1 MKLKKK
7 VKRLILFVIILLM
20 IFIAF
25 LLYQMFGQK
34 QSSAK
39 EVVIINEIKEYG
51 YTLQDDDSKE
61 YKEMFK
67 ELKKILGKDKVD
79 EEAYVQQISK
89 MFIKDFYT
97 LNNKDAK
104 TDIGGKMFV
113 HSSAV
118 ENFSLKAENTIYKY
132 VENNLY
138 GTRVQKLPEVD
149 EITIENIEN
158 VPYDYQDSI
167 DEEAYQ
173 VDVSWTYVEDLGYQ
187 EKATLIFVH
196 EDKKLSLIK
205 IEE

>member
-61 YKEMFK
+61 YKEMFN
-67 ELKKILGKDKVD
+67 ELKKILEKEEVD

-138 GTRVQKLPEVD
+138 GTRDQKLPEVD

-158 VPYDYQDSI
+158 VSYDYQDSI
-167 DEEAYQ
+167 DEEAHQ

>member
-61 YKEMFK
+61 YKEMFN
-67 ELKKILGKDKVD
+67 ELKKILEKEEVD

-138 GTRVQKLPEVD
+138 GTRDQKLPEVD

-158 VPYDYQDSI
+158 VSYDYQDSI